1 MKVGVFG
8 SVNLDLIFRLKHA
21 PAAGETLLADEALV
35 APGGKGANQALAACR
50 AGAQVR
56 FAGSVGQDALAD
68 QALLL
73 LRAAGMDLGALVRV
87 PAPTGLAA
95 ITVEAS
101 GENRIVVASGA
112 NMHATAGAVPD
123 AWLDGLA
130 VLLVQLETPWPETL
144 ALMRR
149 AKARGV
155 RVLVN
160 IAPAP
165 TAPLP
170 GLEEAD
176 LIIANETEAAT
187 LASMGAP
194 PGVALLR
201 TLGAQGAALGELH
214 VPAPRITPIDTTG
227 AGDAFCGALAAALAE
242 GQPMPKAMRF
252 AVAAGALACLA
263 PGAQPAL
270 PHRDAILAQLAV
282 SA

>member
-1 MKVGVFG
+1 MSVGVFG
-8 SVNLDLIFRLKHA
+8 SVNLDLIFRLARA
-21 PAAGETLLADEALV
+21 PEAGETLLADSALV
-35 APGGKGANQALAACR
+35 APGGKGANQALAARR

-56 FAGSVGQDALAD
+56 FAGAVGQDALAD

-73 LRAAGMDLGALVRV
+73 LRAAGIDLGGLVRV
-87 PAPTGLAA
+87 AAPTGLAA

-112 NMHATAGAVPD
+112 NMHATAAAVPD

-130 VLLVQLETPWPETL
+130 VLLVQLETPWAETL
-144 ALMRR
+144 ALLRR

-165 TAPLP
+165 NVALP
-170 GLEEAD
+170 GLDEAD
-176 LIIANETEAAT
+176 LVIANETEAER
-187 LASMGAP
+187 AP

-201 TLGAQGAALGELH
+201 TLGARGAALGELH
-214 VPAPRITPIDTTG
+214 VPAPRITPVDTTG

-242 GQPMPKAMRF
+242 GQPMPQALRF

-270 PHRDAILAQLAV
+270 PDRAAILARLTP